1 MPTDYK
7 SATLEELTRHGAA
20 LGKKFAVIGFDG
32 FIDRIMHAVRERHG
46 LGDNFIPFDTLKAFG
61 ERITAAAGKSTNIEL
76 FLLREQ
82 LGGNGPLMARAMLN
96 AGVPV
101 RYVGALGR
109 PTLHPIF
116 TDFAK
121 STSAISLANPG
132 ITHALEFSDGKLMLG
147 EPASMEEL
155 TYARLIETV
164 GEAAL
169 LDLLDRA
176 NLIALV
182 NWTQTPRMTEMFN
195 GLLKQAWP
203 KLPGRPRCFFFDLAD
218 PAKRLREELR
228 DGLAAIA
235 KFQKFGDVILGL
247 NLSEGQQTAAAL
259 ELPFTSTTSEA
270 VQQAADD
277 IRKKLGINCVV
288 IHPLEGAACAT
299 SDGTWWVDGPH
310 CEKPLITTG
319 GGDNFNAGY
328 MTAHLLGLPPPCCLT
343 TAVSVSGFYVRNA
356 HSPSLGEL
364 IGFLGEW

>member
-169 LDLLDRA
+169 LDPLRHPPVVLAATLDTVIQTLEQA
-176 NLIALV
+176 EKSNP
-182 NWTQTPRMTEMFN
+182 TQTH
-195 GLLKQAWP
+195 A
-203 KLPGRPRCFFFDLAD
+203 
-218 PAKRLREELR
+218 
-228 DGLAAIA
+228 
-235 KFQKFGDVILGL
+235 
-247 NLSEGQQTAAAL
+247 
-259 ELPFTSTTSEA
+259 
-270 VQQAADD
+270 
-277 IRKKLGINCVV
+277 
-288 IHPLEGAACAT
+288 
-299 SDGTWWVDGPH
+299 
-310 CEKPLITTG
+310 
-319 GGDNFNAGY
+319 
-328 MTAHLLGLPPPCCLT
+328 
-343 TAVSVSGFYVRNA
+343 
-356 HSPSLGEL
+356 
-364 IGFLGEW
+364 